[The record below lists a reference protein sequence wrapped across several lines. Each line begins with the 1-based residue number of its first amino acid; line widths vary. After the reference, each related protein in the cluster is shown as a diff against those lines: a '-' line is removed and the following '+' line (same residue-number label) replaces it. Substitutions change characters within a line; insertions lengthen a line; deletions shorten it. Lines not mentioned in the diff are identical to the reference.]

1 MNAELEGIRRKDLLV
16 IVKISWV
23 VLLLFSLS
31 SKGNDYFSYIQF
43 IGLLIFCFFAF
54 HEKDDS
60 QRLFFWLFSAVLIN
74 PFFQVPL
81 EVEFWTFIKVIWIAY
96 TIFSMIPSR
105 EKSFVLTPNPTPIP
119 IIEKETIAK
128 EKDLKEKFEKF
139 NSTVKQLFCPEV
151 NEDLL
156 WSVYHKLYHKTPN
169 EFVEHY
175 NDEIDEGLS
184 GKGFQIYKLLA
195 FHSLFHHH
203 FQRSPLRTSSFDV
216 LAVRGKIYLT
226 PRGFEYVNSDLVKV
240 IRMKSFF
247 EKAEKE
253 LKTQK
258 VLQDVFE
265 EIKTEEK
272 NKFSKTYQ
280 TENQKRA
287 EEYKFLNKRYN
298 YFKSLDETERKQ
310 LRVSVRKWVYELF
323 EQHRDVYGY
332 FKNSENIVHRL
343 DSEIVKAVESEIYEK
358 AYELFIWREKLK
370 SEFKIK
376 LR

>member
-31 SKGNDYFSYIQF
+31 SNGNDYFSYIQF

-81 EVEFWTFIKVIWIAY
+81 EVELWTFIKVIWIAY

-105 EKSFVLTPNPTPIP
+105 EKSLVLTPNPTPIP

-287 EEYKFLNKRYN
+287 EEYKVLNKRYN

-323 EQHRDVYGY
+323 EQHRDVYGH

-343 DSEIVKAVESEIYEK
+343 DSEILKAVESEIYEK